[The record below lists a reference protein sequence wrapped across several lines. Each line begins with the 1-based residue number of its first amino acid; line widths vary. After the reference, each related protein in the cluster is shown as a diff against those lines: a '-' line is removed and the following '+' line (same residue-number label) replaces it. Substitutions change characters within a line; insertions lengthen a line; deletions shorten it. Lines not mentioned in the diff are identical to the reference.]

1 MLAVVPDTVQA
12 ASTTRRAAPSSGCR
26 PAEQFDLQPRHINT
40 AIDFAATPVIGAQ
53 LRPTIKRPNTRA
65 SLLPAA
71 PS

>member
-1 MLAVVPDTVQA
+1 MAVTGQFSVAADTPPDGQ
-12 ASTTRRAAPSSGCR
+12 SRAAGAAR
-26 PAEQFDLQPRHINT
+26 AEQFDLQPRHI
-40 AIDFAATPVIGAQ
+40 PVIGAQ